1 MKENIRK
8 NDTILD
14 KNLSVCQ
21 SKELQFDSLKFKAE
35 KYHGLYQERTMAMK
49 EDKKLISKYSKWLQE
64 AKHEKEQLISILK
77 RHPRVTLN
85 HSTVT
90 KVVANEISTVST
102 PPLVT
107 HCQNT
112 KKG

>member
-1 MKENIRK
+1 MKENLRK
-8 NDTILD
+8 NETILE
-14 KNLSVCQ
+14 KNLSECQ

-64 AKHEKEQLISILK
+64 AKHEKEQLISIIK

-90 KVVANEISTVST
+90 EVVANEISTVST

>member
-1 MKENIRK
+1 MKETLRK
-8 NDTILD
+8 NDTILE
-14 KNLSVCQ
+14 KNLSECQ

-35 KYHGLYQERTMAMK
+35 KYYGLYQERTVAMK

-64 AKHEKEQLISILK
+64 AKHEKEQLISIIK

-85 HSTVT
+85 HSTDSD
-90 KVVANEISTVST
+90 EISTVST